1 MAVARTYVTTEITS
15 KDRAMPVFFESLKN
29 KMAFSLG
36 WKDGANPKKW
46 KKAGLEKARELMIQQ
61 NDTTPFNMK
70 VLEEE
75 KRDGYV

>member
-1 MAVARTYVTTEITS
+1 MKKTIAALTMILSFSAFAESEYVTTEITS

-29 KMAFSLG
+29 KMACSLG

-61 NDTTPFNMK
+61 NDTT
-70 VLEEE
+70 
-75 KRDGYV
+75 